1 MSIVHVTFSGKH
13 FTRTQTLFCDKSRIK
28 MYSSKDIFLT
38 QAFELYEKEK
48 LKNVEKKAHSLFHCE
63 YILSWN
69 IKWMQ
74 GGWDEQKQ
82 HRNRSW

>member
-13 FTRTQTLFCDKSRIK
+13 FTRTQTLFCDKSRVK

-48 LKNVEKKAHSLFHCE
+48 LKNTLFVQLWVYFVME
-63 YILSWN
+63 Y
-69 IKWMQ
+69 
-74 GGWDEQKQ
+74 
-82 HRNRSW
+82 

>member
-13 FTRTQTLFCDKSRIK
+13 FTRPQSLFCDKSRVK

-48 LKNVEKKAHSLFHCE
+48 LKNTLFVQ
-63 YILSWN
+63 L
-69 IKWMQ
+69 
-74 GGWDEQKQ
+74 
-82 HRNRSW
+82 